1 MTAFMHN
8 EDVTVSESAPR
19 ALTWKRL
26 DGIDLLRGLSIF
38 FVLMNHI
45 NIRLL
50 GADVPYTELLPAQ
63 LVHILVWNTQLG
75 VQMFFAISGF
85 LITSITIR
93 RWGSLPQVSLR
104 GFYLFRFARGPGL
117 NLSHSH
123 DYFFTGGALAPN
135 ESESLRSCPIRLVLQ
150 PKNGEPF
157 AETRHATIPVYA
169 ATMRVELVQYSDGSI
184 WGDQDAAAE
193 VHQFPRYTLD
203 KIESLQQVYS
213 GQGEKAFMEAL
224 EEPIADQCFEQIKA
238 TCRSQSADS
247 SCVRKA
253 IQQMV
258 ATAAQQRDLEAQ

>member
-1 MTAFMHN
+1 
-8 EDVTVSESAPR
+8 VSAPR
-19 ALTWKRL
+19 LAIIAVL
-26 DGIDLLRGLSIF
+26 
-38 FVLMNHI
+38 FVLPSHLLWAQQDCGDGQEHLTRYELRTVSGHRNPIHVDGYLTFRDDPAA
-45 NIRLL
+45 NIRF
-50 GADVPYTELLPAQ
+50 Y
-63 LVHILVWNTQLG
+63 W
-75 VQMFFAISGF
+75 VQASVKNVSKKRISYWSVR
-85 LITSITIR
+85 IETKVRS
-93 RWGSLPQVSLR
+93 
-104 GFYLFRFARGPGL
+104 GPGL

-135 ESESLRSCPIRLVLQ
+135 ESESLQSCPIRLVLQ

-193 VHQFPRYTLD
+193 VHQFRRYTLD

-224 EEPIADQCFEQIKA
+224 EEPTADQCFEQIKA
-238 TCRSQSADS
+238 TCRSQTADS